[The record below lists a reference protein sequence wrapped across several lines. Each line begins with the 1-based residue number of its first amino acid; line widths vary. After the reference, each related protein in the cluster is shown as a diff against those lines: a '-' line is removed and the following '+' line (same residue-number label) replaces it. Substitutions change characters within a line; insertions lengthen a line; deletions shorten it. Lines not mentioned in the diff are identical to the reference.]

1 MFSEYASRFLSQSQS
16 RLSNFAG
23 QADNDNAPSR
33 YAPDRSYRQARNLGR
48 SYFSKTYGVNPY
60 QQTSNSR
67 YGHNFRPGLAGA
79 QDAPLFASAR
89 DEFREEDEEEERDRE
104 AADLYAL
111 QRSRRVAAASKLVDS
126 VGSEND
132 ASDASLYRS
141 YDDTPSQDHIRGFR
155 RGIRSSWN
163 GGPQSGSIGAI
174 RGGKATAGGSSRAGL
189 LRYTD
194 RDSDDVNKSR
204 AGLEDVGLESQIED
218 DEPPASLIGDSLGDD
233 DNPPAFQ
240 QFKARSDRNHLLRRE
255 STIESE
261 DELRRTTSVDDD
273 GNATTPM
280 PSVEGEFFRYDS
292 FFAWAYL
299 ILLASL
305 VSTYVL
311 VWLHTSAPDGKKPI
325 GDTIYAT
332 LHGSFYMLA
341 VDTLVAVA
349 TALLWLAAL
358 RSFVRPVVSVILVAV
373 PVIMVS
379 FSLYPFISSF
389 QGATHGSSFQ
399 DKALRWAAT
408 VPFVAAVVWVYCV
421 VKGRHSIR
429 QAVDILE
436 FSSRILAANS
446 ALVLVGLASLFV
458 VVAWTWVWLGMFSR
472 VFLGGYMSKRLAR
485 YVISLSSWWLGV
497 WFVFMYMWTISIVTE
512 VHRATTAATVSQ
524 WYFHRNATPAPTS
537 QEIVSA
543 ALSHSL
549 TTIFG
554 SICESTLLARLVRI
568 PLLVLPSRISYIV
581 QRVANAFV
589 PTPVVALMN
598 PLTITYCAIHSQ
610 HLAAAARGL
619 SQMEFISPQTP
630 TATLTPRVFT
640 SGEDTAGGLL
650 PYRLSKL
657 ILYAS
662 RFILAT
668 AMGFAGWVI
677 TAKKLEI
684 ALPDGMGIR
693 GSAYAYVVG
702 LVASFIGY
710 SVMGSMESILSGI
723 VDAVVICYGSER
735 RMASGGGTY
744 CMEAAYLFGEKR
756 RHATE
761 DYV

>member
-1 MFSEYASRFLSQSQS
+1 MVLTTPDASRFLSQSQS
-16 RLSNFAG
+16 RLSNFA

-33 YAPDRSYRQARNLGR
+33 YAPERSYRQARNLGR
-48 SYFSKTYGVNPY
+48 SYFTRAYGNPY
-60 QQTSNSR
+60 QQSNSR
-67 YGHNFRPGLAGA
+67 LGHNYRSGLLNA

-126 VGSEND
+126 VGSDND
-132 ASDASLYRS
+132 ASNASLDRS
-141 YDDTPSQDHIRGFR
+141 HEDTPSRYQTRAFR

-163 GGPQSGSIGAI
+163 GGMSSNLDAA
-174 RGGKATAGGSSRAGL
+174 RGGRATAGASSRTGP

-194 RDSDDVNKSR
+194 THSDDGDGARSR
-204 AGLEDVGLESQIED
+204 LEEVGLESHIED
-218 DEPPASLIGDSLGDD
+218 GEPPASLMGDTLDDDD

-240 QFKARSDRNHLLRRE
+240 QFKATPERNYLLRRD
-255 STIESE
+255 STAETE
-261 DELRRTTSVDDD
+261 DDPRRASIDEDD
-273 GNATTPM
+273 NVATPM
-280 PSVEGEFFRYDS
+280 PSAEGEFFRYDS
-292 FFAWAYL
+292 FFAWAFL
-299 ILLASL
+299 ILFASL
-305 VSTYVL
+305 ASTYVL
-311 VWLHTSAPDGKKPI
+311 VWLHTSAPDGKHPI

-358 RSFVRPVVSVILVAV
+358 RSFVRPMVSLILVAV
-373 PVIMVS
+373 PIIMVS

-389 QGATHGSSFQ
+389 QGASQGASFQ
-399 DKALRWAAT
+399 DRVMRWAAT

-421 VKGRHSIR
+421 IKGRHSIR

-446 ALVLVGLASLFV
+446 ALIAVGLASLFV
-458 VVAWTWVWLGMFSR
+458 VVAWTWIWLGMFSR
-472 VFLGGYMSKRLAR
+472 VFLGGYMSRRLAR
-485 YVISLSSWWLGV
+485 YVISLSSWWLGA
-497 WFVFMYMWTISIVTE
+497 WFVFMYMWTVSIVTE

-524 WYFHRNATPAPTS
+524 WYFHRNAVPAPTS
-537 QEIVSA
+537 REIVSA
-543 ALSHSL
+543 ALAHSL

-554 SICESTLLARLVRI
+554 SICQSTLLARLVRV
-568 PLLVLPSRISYIV
+568 PLLVLPSRISYVV
-581 QRVANAFV
+581 QRVVNAFV
-589 PTPVVALMN
+589 PTPVVALTN
-598 PLTITYCAIHSQ
+598 PLTVTYCAIHSQ

-619 SQMEFISPQTP
+619 SQMEFLSPQTP
-630 TATLTPRVFT
+630 TATLTPRVFGPRGDAG
-640 SGEDTAGGLL
+640 SGLV
-650 PYRLSKL
+650 PYRLAKL
-657 ILYAS
+657 VLYAS

-668 AMGFAGWVI
+668 GMGFAGWVL

-684 ALPDGMGIR
+684 EVPGGAGVR

-702 LVASFIGY
+702 IVASFIGY
-710 SVMGSMESILSGI
+710 TVMGSMESIISGI

-735 RMASGGGTY
+735 RMAGGGGTY

-756 RHATE
+756 RREGE

>member
-1 MFSEYASRFLSQSQS
+1 M
-16 RLSNFAG
+16 N
-23 QADNDNAPSR
+23 
-33 YAPDRSYRQARNLGR
+33 
-48 SYFSKTYGVNPY
+48 
-60 QQTSNSR
+60 
-67 YGHNFRPGLAGA
+67 A

-126 VGSEND
+126 VGSENGM
-132 ASDASLYRS
+132 SNASLDRS
-141 YDDTPSQDHIRGFR
+141 HEDTPSQYQTERFR

-163 GGPQSGSIGAI
+163 GGTSSHMDAARGAN
-174 RGGKATAGGSSRAGL
+174 AAGGRSKTAR

-194 RDSDDVNKSR
+194 TDSDNGEDPKAR
-204 AGLEDVGLESQIED
+204 LEDVGLESHIED
-218 DEPPASLIGDSLGDD
+218 EDPPESLIGDTLGED

-240 QFKARSDRNHLLRRE
+240 QFKGRQGRDYLLRRD
-255 STIESE
+255 STAET
-261 DELRRTTSVDDD
+261 DDDPRRTSIDED
-273 GNATTPM
+273 GDGVTPM
-280 PSVEGEFFRYDS
+280 SSTEGELFRYDS
-292 FFAWAYL
+292 FFAWAFL
-299 ILLASL
+299 ILFASL

-311 VWLHTSAPDGKKPI
+311 VWLHTSAPDRKHPI

-341 VDTLVAVA
+341 MDTLVAVA

-358 RSFVRPVVSVILVAV
+358 RSFVRPVVSLILVAV

-389 QGATHGSSFQ
+389 QGTSHGASFQ
-399 DKALRWAAT
+399 DKVMRWAAT
-408 VPFVAAVVWVYCV
+408 IPFMAAVMWVYCV
-421 VKGRHSIR
+421 IKGRHSIR

-446 ALVLVGLASLFV
+446 ALVVVGLASLFV
-458 VVAWTWVWLGMFSR
+458 VVCWTWIWLGMFSR

-485 YVISLSSWWLGV
+485 YIISLSSWWLGA
-497 WFVFMYMWTISIVTE
+497 WFIFMYMWTISIVTE

-524 WYFHRNATPAPTS
+524 WYFHRNAVPAPTS
-537 QEIVSA
+537 QEIVTA
-543 ALSHSL
+543 ALMHSV

-554 SICESTLLARLVRI
+554 SICQSTLLARLVRV

-581 QRVANAFV
+581 QRVVNSFV
-589 PTPVVALMN
+589 PTPIVALTN

-610 HLAAAARGL
+610 HLASAARGL
-619 SQMEFISPQTP
+619 SQMEFLSPQTP
-630 TATLTPRVFT
+630 TATLTPRVFA
-640 SGEDTAGGLL
+640 SREDTTNGLL

-668 AMGFAGWVI
+668 AMGFAGWVL

-684 ALPDGMGIR
+684 ALPDGVGIR

-702 LVASFIGY
+702 IVASFIGY

-723 VDAVVICYGSER
+723 VDAVVVCYGSER

-756 RHATE
+756 RRAAE

>member
-16 RLSNFAG
+16 RLSNFT
-23 QADNDNAPSR
+23 QADNDNGPSR

-48 SYFSKTYGVNPY
+48 SYFTRAYGNPY
-60 QQTSNSR
+60 QQSSSR
-67 YGHNFRPGLAGA
+67 FGHNFRSGLLNA

-126 VGSEND
+126 MGSDNE
-132 ASDASLYRS
+132 ASNVSLDRS
-141 YDDTPSQDHIRGFR
+141 HEDTPSQYQTERFR

-163 GGPQSGSIGAI
+163 GGMSSNIDGAS
-174 RGGKATAGGSSRAGL
+174 GGKATGGRSKPAHQ
-189 LRYTD
+189 RYTD
-194 RDSDDVNKSR
+194 TDSDNGDDTKTR
-204 AGLEDVGLESQIED
+204 LEDVGLESHIED
-218 DEPPASLIGDSLGDD
+218 DDPPASLIGDTLADGD
-233 DNPPAFQ
+233 NAPAFQ
-240 QFKARSDRNHLLRRE
+240 QFKGRQDRNHLLRRE
-255 STIESE
+255 STAETDDEPRRESI
-261 DELRRTTSVDDD
+261 DD
-273 GNATTPM
+273 GNAVTPM
-280 PSVEGEFFRYDS
+280 PSVEGEIFRYDS
-292 FFAWAYL
+292 FFAWAFL
-299 ILLASL
+299 ILFASL
-305 VSTYVL
+305 ISTYVL
-311 VWLHTSAPDGKKPI
+311 VWLHTSAPDRKHPI

-341 VDTLVAVA
+341 VDTLVSVA

-358 RSFVRPVVSVILVAV
+358 RSFVRPVVSLILVAV

-389 QGATHGSSFQ
+389 QGPSHGESFQ
-399 DKALRWAAT
+399 DRVMRWTAT

-446 ALVLVGLASLFV
+446 ALVAVGLASLFV
-458 VVAWTWVWLGMFSR
+458 VVFWTWIWLGMFSR
-472 VFLGGYMSKRLAR
+472 VFLGGYMSKQLSR
-485 YVISLSSWWLGV
+485 YIISLSSWWLGA
-497 WFVFMYMWTISIVTE
+497 WFIFMYMWTISIVTE

-524 WYFHRNATPAPTS
+524 WYFHRNTVPAPTS
-537 QEIVSA
+537 QEIVTA
-543 ALSHSL
+543 ALMHSI

-554 SICESTLLARLVRI
+554 SICESTVLARLVRV
-568 PLLVLPSRISYIV
+568 PLLVLPSRVSYIV
-581 QRVANAFV
+581 QRVVNSFV
-589 PTPVVALMN
+589 PTPIVALTN

-610 HLAAAARGL
+610 PLAAAARGL
-619 SQMEFISPQTP
+619 SQMEFLSPQTP

-640 SGEDTAGGLL
+640 SREHTTNGLL

-662 RFILAT
+662 RSILAT
-668 AMGFAGWVI
+668 AMGFAGWVL

-684 ALPDGMGIR
+684 AMPDGVGIR

-702 LVASFIGY
+702 IVASFIGY

-756 RHATE
+756 RRGID

>member
-1 MFSEYASRFLSQSQS
+1 MLTAPDASRFLSQSQS
-16 RLSNFAG
+16 RLSNFT

-33 YAPDRSYRQARNLGR
+33 YAPDRSYRQPRNLGR
-48 SYFSKTYGVNPY
+48 SYFTRAYGNPY
-60 QQTSNSR
+60 QQSNSR
-67 YGHNFRPGLAGA
+67 LGNNFRSGLLNA

-132 ASDASLYRS
+132 ASNGSLDRS
-141 YDDTPSQDHIRGFR
+141 HEDTPSQYQTDRFR

-163 GGPQSGSIGAI
+163 GGMNSNADVI
-174 RGGKATAGGSSRAGL
+174 RGGKAATGARSKAGH

-194 RDSDDVNKSR
+194 TDSDNGGDSR
-204 AGLEDVGLESQIED
+204 ARLEDVGLESHIED
-218 DEPPASLIGDSLGDD
+218 DEDPPASLIGDSLADD

-240 QFKARSDRNHLLRRE
+240 QFKARPDRNYLLRRE
-255 STIESE
+255 STAETDDDAGRGS
-261 DELRRTTSVDDD
+261 LDDD
-273 GNATTPM
+273 GNAVTPV
-280 PSVEGEFFRYDS
+280 PSIEGEFFRYDS
-292 FFAWAYL
+292 FFAWAFL
-299 ILLASL
+299 ILFASL
-305 VSTYVL
+305 ISTYVL
-311 VWLHTSAPDGKKPI
+311 VWLHTSAPDGKHPI

-358 RSFVRPVVSVILVAV
+358 RSFVRPVVSIILVAV
-373 PVIMVS
+373 PVIMLS
-379 FSLYPFISSF
+379 FTLYPFISSF
-389 QGATHGSSFQ
+389 QGASHGTSFQ
-399 DKALRWAAT
+399 DKVMRWATTIPLA
-408 VPFVAAVVWVYCV
+408 AAVVWVYCV
-421 VKGRHSIR
+421 IKGRHSIR

-446 ALVLVGLASLFV
+446 ALVVVGLASLFV

-485 YVISLSSWWLGV
+485 YIISFSSWWLGA
-497 WFVFMYMWTISIVTE
+497 WFIFMYMWTISIVTE

-524 WYFHRNATPAPTS
+524 WYFHRNAVPAPSS
-537 QEIVSA
+537 QEIVTA
-543 ALSHSL
+543 ALMHSV

-554 SICESTLLARLVRI
+554 SICQSTLLARMVRV
-568 PLLVLPSRISYIV
+568 PLLILPSRISYV
-581 QRVANAFV
+581 LQRVVNGFV
-589 PTPVVALMN
+589 PTPIVALTN

-610 HLAAAARGL
+610 HLAASARGL
-619 SQMEFISPQTP
+619 SQMEFLSPQTP
-630 TATLTPRVFT
+630 TATLTPRVF
-640 SGEDTAGGLL
+640 SSREDTTNGLL

-668 AMGFAGWVI
+668 AMGFAGWVL

-684 ALPDGMGIR
+684 ALPDGVGIR

-756 RHATE
+756 RRGVE